1 MTVSITPE
9 ALFAPHADDPLLH
22 LPLAELVS
30 QTEELLFRHDLFRR
44 AARSSLYR
52 QRWRAAGI
60 RPEQLQGRAA
70 LRRLPFLDGA
80 DLIAMAESRDS
91 LRKALL
97 TRPRIWVTSRG
108 TTGPKKWLP
117 LTLADTAHWFARLR
131 RVSEILSVEADTA
144 VPTLVLAINE
154 PMPRV
159 SNAVPYLW
167 ERADYLTGGQRLE
180 FIVAA
185 MTMLP
190 HNHWDRF
197 VVQKQPQWLMASVDD
212 ARRLAQELG
221 MTASPAQVSAS
232 GAAEEA
238 ERIESFPPS
247 RSSTDYAKA
256 LSDLQRGIFWGQP
269 LDGPAGAR
277 AELESTY
284 GLAES
289 FSLYLSAECREMY
302 AECPAHA
309 GLHLWMDGVI
319 HEIIPDGEAPAGHE
333 PTETLFVDQA
343 PAGTEG
349 EYVVT
354 TFTEALPLIRYRTG
368 DRIRVLDTAPC
379 ACGITHP
386 RVLFMGRMAASA

>member
-9 ALFAPHADDPLLH
+9 ALFSPRADEPLLH

-30 QTEELLFRHDLFRR
+30 QTEELLERCDLFRR
-44 AARSSLYR
+44 AARSSLYG

-60 RPEQLQGRAA
+60 KPELLQGRAA
-70 LRRLPFLDGA
+70 LRRLPFLDGT

-108 TTGPKKWLP
+108 TSGPKKWLP

-131 RVSEILSVEADTA
+131 RVSEMLSVEPDAPI
-144 VPTLVLAINE
+144 PTFVLAINE

-159 SNAVPYLW
+159 SNALPYLW

-212 ARRLAQELG
+212 ARRLAQELEVK
-221 MTASPAQVSAS
+221 AS
-232 GAAEEA
+232 
-238 ERIESFPPS
+238 R
-247 RSSTDYAKA
+247 A
-256 LSDLQRGIFWGQP
+256 LPGLRRGIFWSQP

-319 HEIIPDGEAPAGHE
+319 HEIIPDGQAPAGHE
-333 PTETLFVDQA
+333 PPETLFVDQA
-343 PAGTEG
+343 PPGTEG
-349 EYVVT
+349 EYVIT

-379 ACGITHP
+379 ACGVTHP
-386 RVLFMGRMAASA
+386 RVLFTGRMAASAA